1 MSDHPHAP
9 YEHPSASPLGL
20 ALFAV
25 YLVLYGGF
33 IALCAFNLEWMGQ
46 KGAFGLNHATLY
58 GFGLIVSAFVLALV
72 YMLAARRETA
82 GEAP

>member
-1 MSDHPHAP
+1 MSDQPHAP

-33 IALCAFNLEWMGQ
+33 IALCAFNLDWMGK
-46 KGAFGLNHATLY
+46 KGPLGLNHATLY
-58 GFGLIVSAFVLALV
+58 GFGLIVSAFVLALI
-72 YMLAARRETA
+72 YMLAARLETPGDA
-82 GEAP
+82 S